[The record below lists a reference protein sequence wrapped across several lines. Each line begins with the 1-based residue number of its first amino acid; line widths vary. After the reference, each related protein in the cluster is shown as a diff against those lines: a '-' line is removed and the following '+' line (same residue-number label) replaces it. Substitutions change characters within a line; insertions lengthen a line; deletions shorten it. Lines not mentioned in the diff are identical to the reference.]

1 MTLMTRP
8 NSSNI
13 VRAAP
18 AALAVAALALSLA
31 ACKKEAAPPEVVAT
45 ASETSEATEVAEM
58 SVEDWI
64 RTNYKDAVSSDLG
77 TLQYA
82 TAEVDLDGDGT
93 PEVLAYL
100 GGPMMCGTGGCNLVV
115 LKRDGTGFKKMG
127 EVSVVHLPVGVLE
140 SKSHGWRDL
149 AVTVSGGGMP
159 EGTKRLP
166 FDGKAYPDNATVQPA
181 SDSDTIGKTLISAD
195 DLKPFE

>member
-1 MTLMTRP
+1 MTRP
-8 NSSNI
+8 NSTKI

-115 LKRDGTGFKKMG
+115 LKRDGTGFRKMG
-127 EVSVVHLPVGVLE
+127 EVSVVQLPVGVLD

-166 FDGKAYPDNATVQPA
+166 FDGKAYPENATVQPA
-181 SDSDTIGKTLISAD
+181 GDSDTIGKTLISAD

>member
-1 MTLMTRP
+1 MTRP
-8 NSSNI
+8 NSTSI
-13 VRAAP
+13 MRAAP

-31 ACKKEAAPPEVVAT
+31 ACKKEEAPPEVVAT

-64 RTNYKDAVSSDLG
+64 RANYKDAVSSDLG

-100 GGPMMCGTGGCNLVV
+100 GGPMMCGTGGCNLLV
-115 LKRDGTGFKKMG
+115 LKRDNGSFKKVG
-127 EVSVVHLPVGVLE
+127 EVSVVQLPVGVLD

-159 EGTKRLP
+159 EGMKRLP
-166 FDGKAYPDNATVQPA
+166 FDGKGYPENATVQPA